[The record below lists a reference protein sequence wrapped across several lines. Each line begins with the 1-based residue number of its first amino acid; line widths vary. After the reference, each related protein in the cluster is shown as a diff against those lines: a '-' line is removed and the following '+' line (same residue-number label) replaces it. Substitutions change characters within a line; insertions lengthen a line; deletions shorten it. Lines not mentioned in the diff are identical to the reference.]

1 MSFLSDTEARLG
13 IIETDVVQF
22 FSVTLPKIETAVE
35 ADITAAA
42 SWLVNK
48 ALPWMSAHGQE
59 ISTDVL
65 GLVGVVASL
74 GIGVPAPVMAAAA
87 ALNEGT
93 TLVNAAIAAA
103 QQAAAGNKSAVQ
115 QAVAAGTAAY
125 QGLKTAQIATS
136 QAQSSAVAPSATG
149 VPVAATS

>member
-1 MSFLSDTEARLG
+1 MSFLSDVEAKLG

-22 FSVTLPKIETAVE
+22 FSVTLPKIETTVVT
-35 ADITAAA
+35 DIETAA
-42 SWLVNK
+42 SWLINK

-65 GLVGVVASL
+65 GLVGIAASV

-87 ALNEGT
+87 ALNSGVS
-93 TLVNAAIAAA
+93 LVNQAIAAA
-103 QQAAAGNKSAVQ
+103 QQAAAGNASAVQ

-125 QGLKTAQIATS
+125 QGLKAAQSATATAQAH
-136 QAQSSAVAPSATG
+136 
-149 VPVAATS
+149 VAASSVPAAPTT